1 MKKNYGLPRPHS
13 VRPRNDSD
21 CKIFILKY
29 KLKGTKFFKIIN
41 NLSYIICGTGFQFFQ
56 GTIIRFFSYV
66 ITIFFTRTEEIMS
79 WIYLTLAIIFETSG
93 TTALKL
99 SNGFSVLFPSIG
111 AIVSYGGLVLVDKSI
126 TEFKNDGIYVI
137 ALDDAL
143 YVKRLQILPG
153 RKLKVNSTTLTN
165 AVNFI

>member
-1 MKKNYGLPRPHS
+1 
-13 VRPRNDSD
+13 
-21 CKIFILKY
+21 
-29 KLKGTKFFKIIN
+29 
-41 NLSYIICGTGFQFFQ
+41 
-56 GTIIRFFSYV
+56 
-66 ITIFFTRTEEIMS
+66 MS